1 MAIRI
6 KYIIPFPFDEEGIAN
21 RAAQIPH
28 DILGPGTTVECVPV
42 RNSITNLD
50 SYYEATLLD
59 AYITEAG
66 LLSEQEGYDAVCMDT
81 VSDSGLYALCSQ
93 LSIPVIGPGLVSYC
107 VASMVAKKFTIITM
121 WDKWRHLYEKNLDTY
136 HLWDKCASVR
146 AINEEPNQKD
156 LLSGKAQSVFDR
168 LVEEAQKAV
177 DEDGAGAILLGST
190 TMHEAVA
197 YMQPRLSVPVIN
209 PGPVALKIA
218 EMLVQLGLSHS
229 KKDFPQCA
237 SPDQDYKYFSLIGAD
252 GMTRQV

>member
-1 MAIRI
+1 MRI
-6 KYIIPFPFDEEGIAN
+6 KYIIPFPFDAEGIAN

-28 DILGPGTTVECVPV
+28 EILGPDTTVECIPV

-59 AYITEAG
+59 AYVVEAG
-66 LLSEQEGYDAVCMDT
+66 LLSEKEGYDAVCMDT
-81 VSDSGLYALCSQ
+81 VSDSGLYALRSQ

-107 VASMVAKKFTIITM
+107 VASMLAKKFTIITM
-121 WDKWRHLYEKNLDTY
+121 WDKWRPLYEKNLDTY

-156 LLSGKAQSVFDR
+156 LLSGKPDTVLER

-197 YMQPRLSVPVIN
+197 YMQERLSVPVIN
-209 PGPVALKIA
+209 PGPVALKMA
-218 EMLVQLGLSHS
+218 ELLVQLGLSHS
-229 KKDFPQCA
+229 KQDFPQCA
-237 SPDQDYKYFSLIGAD
+237 DPAQDYKYFSLIGAD
-252 GMTRQV
+252 GKTRRA